1 MRYRNFWIQLLA
13 AVDLNQDNVKCISIL
28 ETCSSNK
35 LCLVEID
42 KSLILMLKIIS
53 ATKVLIDARLSV
65 TFWVTN
71 LVYKTSQDAKC
82 SKL

>member
-1 MRYRNFWIQLLA
+1 M
-13 AVDLNQDNVKCISIL
+13 DLNQHSLKCISML

-42 KSLILMLKIIS
+42 KSSILLLKIIS
-53 ATKVLIDARLSV
+53 ATKVLIVSRLSV
-65 TFWVTN
+65 TVSVTN
-71 LVYKTSQDAKC
+71 LVYGTSQDAKC